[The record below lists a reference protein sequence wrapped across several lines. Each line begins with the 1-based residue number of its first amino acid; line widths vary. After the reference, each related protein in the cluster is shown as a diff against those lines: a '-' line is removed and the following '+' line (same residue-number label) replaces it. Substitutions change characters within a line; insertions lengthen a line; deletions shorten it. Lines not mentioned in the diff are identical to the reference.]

1 MNIRLAHVLVDD
13 HVSQVMDMGMSNQLC
28 EHMLWNMGLDIP
40 NLRHCGNAT
49 LVSCNVYATSS
60 DLRLSHVLDMC
71 SDLLRGY
78 QTLHRNWVV
87 IKVAFWFVM
96 KHALRHGQ
104 SRWDLPLSEMREIS
118 LGPSSDRIQKCM
130 AMLVKVKELTE

>member
-13 HVSQVMDMGMSNQLC
+13 YVLQVMDMGMSNRLC
-28 EHMLWNMGLDIP
+28 EHMLWNMGLDRP

-49 LVSCNVYATSS
+49 LVSSNVYAMSS
-60 DLRLSHVLDMC
+60 DLRLSYVLEMC

-87 IKVAFWFVM
+87 IKVAFCFVM

-104 SRWDLPLSEMREIS
+104 SRWDLPLSI
-118 LGPSSDRIQKCM
+118 
-130 AMLVKVKELTE
+130 